1 MAKIVPYAQ
10 GLDQARMRQT
20 FLNLVAHIEKL
31 GYKQYFGLGFC
42 WGVWKA
48 FTLAAEFDGFVSIV
62 GFHPSI
68 ICEALMGGN

>member
-10 GLDQARMRQT
+10 GLDQGKMRQT
-20 FLNLVAHIEKL
+20 FLDLVEVIEKE
-31 GYKQYFGLGFC
+31 GYKQYFAIGFC

-48 FTLAAEFDGFVSIV
+48 FTIAAEFEGFVSIV

-68 ICEALMGGN
+68 IC